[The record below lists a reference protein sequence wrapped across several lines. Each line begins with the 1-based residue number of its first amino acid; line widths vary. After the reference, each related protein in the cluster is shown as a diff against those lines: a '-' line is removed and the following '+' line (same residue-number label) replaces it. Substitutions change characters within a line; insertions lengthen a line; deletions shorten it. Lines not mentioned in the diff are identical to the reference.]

1 MRTLSPKMAASKA
14 LTVWFGLWS
23 VLVSLSQCSVKYIH
37 WKNSIP
43 KDSSIQSDNY
53 PGVYPINSNVTWVF
67 ETTYGQWGV
76 FFRDF
81 ALSHDED
88 FTDGGDLIR
97 LQSDRNGPIVTYTYS
112 SDSRPYI
119 SKGSTLIISFLSDSI
134 KDDPSARGF
143 DLDILFGN
151 TESDVRLKLHEAAK
165 RKSNK
170 NDDTNNDSLPVIL
183 IVTLTLLAMAAL
195 CAAVVCALKLKSAKK
210 VKADDDRDVFG
221 VRRGS
226 GVRHSRH
233 GSSTSPPQSPDQT
246 DAPRVLTG
254 RQGQNGHFGWMARA
268 ERSNSLN
275 SSRRNRNAASSGHA
289 AHASPG
295 PGQHSHQYSNN
306 SATDPD
312 TPMAQGAASNEI
324 VGSPPGADF
333 KEVQQVF
340 ECVLD
345 HVGQCRDT
353 SHSFRFISDID
364 KKASRA
370 ACDESSG
377 HASGKHADFK
387 EMQQVFECVLDHMGQ
402 CRDTSHSF
410 RFISDIDKKAS
421 RAARDESSGHAS
433 GKHANTYVSPLKRRE
448 NEETAKK
455 ASFHPEQTE
464 LEDYDDDICPPS
476 YDSLLEGAVSETN
489 ISIGCYGNVVDA
501 QCYLNN
507 EMLPNHTSSGE
518 YFTEGTEPETEGSYP
533 RCRSSAWTTSGYP
546 AVYVHQLP
554 EFIVTD
560 HSHSPSSSRRDPL
573 SLSASPANHDL
584 HPEDG
589 KVCFV
594 DGDGYAYIIP
604 RRPEEN
610 DPQGEHHPQR
620 EPLSLSST
628 RYGPGPLSVV
638 PDRMRVSQLA
648 NDLGYID
655 MLTETSPRAHNLENM
670 YPSGQQA
677 CYANIAVT
685 E

>member
-1 MRTLSPKMAASKA
+1 MSVLDVVSKTSQTQERFRRREEGMRTLSQQMAVSKA

-88 FTDGGDLIR
+88 FTDWGDLIR

-112 SDSRPYI
+112 SDPRPYI

-134 KDDPSARGF
+134 KDDASVRGF

-165 RKSNK
+165 RKSKK
-170 NDDTNNDSLPVIL
+170 NDDRDNDSLPVIL
-183 IVTLTLLAMAAL
+183 IVTLTILALAAL

-210 VKADDDRDVFG
+210 VKADDGRDVFG

-226 GVRHSRH
+226 GVRHTRH
-233 GSSTSPPQSPDQT
+233 SSSTSPPQSPDQT

-295 PGQHSHQYSNN
+295 PIQHSHQYSNN

-312 TPMAQGAASNEI
+312 TPMVQGTASNEI
-324 VGSPPGADF
+324 VGAPPGTNF

-364 KKASRA
+364 KKASR
-370 ACDESSG
+370 S
-377 HASGKHADFK
+377 
-387 EMQQVFECVLDHMGQ
+387 
-402 CRDTSHSF
+402 
-410 RFISDIDKKAS
+410 
-421 RAARDESSGHAS
+421 ARDESSGHAS

-455 ASFHPEQTE
+455 ASFRQEQTE

-489 ISIGCYGNVVDA
+489 VNIGCYGNVVDA

-507 EMLPNHTSSGE
+507 EMLPNHTSSGK
-518 YFTEGTEPETEGSYP
+518 YFTERTEPETEGSYP
-533 RCRSSAWTTSGYP
+533 RCHSSAWTTSGYP

-560 HSHSPSSSRRDPL
+560 HSHSPLSSRRDPL
-573 SLSASPANHDL
+573 SLGASPAKHDL

-610 DPQGEHHPQR
+610 DPQGKHHPQH
-620 EPLSLSST
+620 EPLPLSST
-628 RYGPGPLSVV
+628 RYGTGPLSVV
-638 PDRMRVSQLA
+638 PDRTRVSQLA

-655 MLTETSPRAHNLENM
+655 MMTETSPRAHSLENM
-670 YPSGQQA
+670 YPSGQQD
-677 CYANIAVT
+677 CYENIAVT